1 LLKATIPAGKSFRLT
16 GVTFKSGTITGIGIG
31 GAIRY
36 RSTGLVQNARIDHC
50 HFDHLNWGYVIQLG
64 DWIYG
69 VEDHNLIECVGAGLS
84 HRIQHEAWGGAGGG
98 NGSWADFPYFGS
110 KKFWFIEDSTIKG
123 SGSAPTSGITDAG
136 GGGRYVV
143 RYTYLQNTSCGGHGT
158 EDLAPR
164 GLRCDQVYNNTFNWT
179 IQHGDQFH
187 RSGNTIWHDN
197 TFLGRDPAAPYHTT
211 LVDYRQTGNPGY
223 NLKIWGLADGA
234 NGWDTNDPHG
244 PYLSGA
250 AASDTTIT
258 GRGGT
263 FTTEV
268 TMTPNAF
275 RGMELRNENP
285 ASSSYLHSALI
296 SSNTATTI
304 TYTLPFRKPQLV
316 FNNGD
321 AFAVRKVLIALD
333 QGGRGK
339 GDLISATDSRR
350 HYPNQQREPC
360 FSWNNKNTDTNH
372 VYGIRSGMPT
382 IHEGSDY
389 INLGAGLAANQIP
402 AQVQAAYPASV
413 NGGTAYT
420 QEFVYPHPLVSG
432 STPAPTATASPTS
445 KATATATATATHAFH
460 RAGR

>member
-1 LLKATIPAGKSFRLT
+1 
-16 GVTFKSGTITGIGIG
+16 
-31 GAIRY
+31 
-36 RSTGLVQNARIDHC
+36 
-50 HFDHLNWGYVIQLG
+50 
-64 DWIYG
+64 
-69 VEDHNLIECVGAGLS
+69 
-84 HRIQHEAWGGAGGG
+84 
-98 NGSWADFPYFGS
+98 
-110 KKFWFIEDSTIKG
+110 
-123 SGSAPTSGITDAG
+123 
-136 GGGRYVV
+136 
-143 RYTYLQNTSCGGHGT
+143 
-158 EDLAPR
+158 
-164 GLRCDQVYNNTFNWT
+164 
-179 IQHGDQFH
+179 
-187 RSGNTIWHDN
+187 
-197 TFLGRDPAAPYHTT
+197 
-211 LVDYRQTGNPGY
+211 
-223 NLKIWGLADGA
+223 
-234 NGWDTNDPHG
+234 
-244 PYLSGA
+244 
-250 AASDTTIT
+250 
-258 GRGGT
+258 
-263 FTTEV
+263 
-268 TMTPNAF
+268 
-275 RGMELRNENP
+275 MELRNENP

-372 VYGIRSGMPT
+372 VYGIRSGMPS

-389 INLGAGLAANQIP
+389 INLGAGLAANRIP

-445 KATATATATATHAFH
+445 TATATATTTATHTFH